1 MGRIRVLS
9 DQVANQI
16 AAGEVVERP
25 ASVVK
30 ELLENAVD
38 AGATR
43 IRIEVEGGGRKL
55 IRMVDNGCGMGRDD
69 AMLAF
74 ERHATSKLRSA
85 DDLLH
90 ISTLGFRGE
99 ALPSIA
105 SVARVELDTRAV
117 EDEVGTRIEIVGG
130 KMTRVEDAGVPV
142 GTTLAIRDLFF
153 NVPARKKFLKSEPT
167 ELSHV
172 AALVTH
178 YALAH
183 PEKHFELHSS
193 TQALLVAPAVRDAS
207 ERLFQILGHDVSRDM
222 LPCAAEMDFAKVG
235 IPEPPPWRREAD
247 YEAPEPGFLRVRGFV
262 SKPELQKLNR
272 GSIYVF
278 VNGRQVRD
286 RLVLHALTEAY
297 RNILPSTSFPV
308 VLLFLE
314 MPPAEVDVN
323 VHPAKTEV
331 RFRQSSFV
339 HDFVRDAVR
348 NTVMKARPAA
358 SFTAAIGFSG
368 SARPGDPQM
377 TDSLLDGRQDGIE
390 MDPVLRGPGPGSD
403 APWSE
408 HQITEAMATEERA
421 AAEREMRRVSEPV
434 DTADTDGFSLSP
446 MRLPAIPG
454 RLAFSDAARQ
464 VGSEFDPLLGVS
476 GFEGSSDDRAAGE
489 EQRVSAL
496 RTSDEARSVPV
507 ETTGLGVVRRQE
519 FATLPDAHA
528 ATHLPVGAPQHV
540 PAADRIEDTAK
551 LDGLGGLRPLGQV
564 QNSFILAVNEE
575 GLWIIDQHVAHERI
589 LFEKVLR
596 ERQVERVQRQRLL
609 MPLLIDLMPA
619 QMANF
624 AAMAEELARNGFE
637 AEPFGPRTL
646 AVKSAPVGLEGKEL
660 ELALA
665 ELLQVEDDAAQ
676 ADNFE
681 QRRQRIA
688 ASIAC
693 HAAVKINMPLDGPKM
708 HWLLEELG
716 KTENPMACPHGRPIA
731 LRYSYKEIQRAFQ
744 RI

>member
-43 IRIEVEGGGRKL
+43 IRIDIEGGGRKL
-55 IRMVDNGCGMGRDD
+55 IRIVDNGCGMVRDD

-74 ERHATSKLRSA
+74 ERHATSKLRTA
-85 DDLLH
+85 DDLNH
-90 ISTLGFRGE
+90 IATLGFRGE

-105 SVARVELDTRAV
+105 SVARVDLQTRA
-117 EDEVGTRIEIVGG
+117 EDDAVGTHIEIHGG
-130 KMTRVEDAGVPV
+130 SMTRVEDTGAPV
-142 GTTLAIRDLFF
+142 GTTIAIRDLFF
-153 NVPARKKFLKSEPT
+153 NVPARRKFLKSEPT

-183 PEKHFELHSS
+183 PDKHFELH
-193 TQALLVAPAVRDAS
+193 TATNALLIAPAVRDAS
-207 ERLFQILGHDVSRDM
+207 ERLFQILGNDVSRDM
-222 LPCAAEMDFAKVG
+222 IPVAAEIDFTRAG
-235 IPEPPPWRREAD
+235 LPEPPPWRREED
-247 YEAPEPGFLRVRGFV
+247 YVPPEPGFLRVSGFV

-286 RLVLHALTEAY
+286 RLILHALTESY
-297 RNILPSTSFPV
+297 KNILPPTSFPV

-314 MPPAEVDVN
+314 MPAVEVDVN

-348 NTVMKARPAA
+348 NTVLKARPAA
-358 SFTAAIGFSG
+358 SFLTAVAPSPRFGDSMLNATEGF
-368 SARPGDPQM
+368 D
-377 TDSLLDGRQDGIE
+377 LE
-390 MDPVLRGPGPGSD
+390 PVVRGPGPGSD

-408 HQITEAMATEERA
+408 HQIAEAEAQERQRASGPIDPRDVDAFSLTELPVTPGAGRFAFPLEG
-421 AAEREMRRVSEPV
+421 SEPYEASGQV
-434 DTADTDGFSLSP
+434 EAPPHTCHPERSEAQSKDLHPFPSSAMLS
-446 MRLPAIPG
+446 
-454 RLAFSDAARQ
+454 
-464 VGSEFDPLLGVS
+464 GSHDP
-476 GFEGSSDDRAAGE
+476 
-489 EQRVSAL
+489 
-496 RTSDEARSVPV
+496 
-507 ETTGLGVVRRQE
+507 
-519 FATLPDAHA
+519 HA
-528 ATHLPVGAPQHV
+528 ATHLPPGTIQQL
-540 PAADRIEDTAK
+540 PAAERIEDTAR

-564 QNSFILAVNEE
+564 QNSFILAVNEQ

-596 ERQVERVQRQRLL
+596 DRTTEQVQRQRLL
-609 MPLLIDLMPA
+609 MPLLIDLVPA

-624 AAMAEELARNGFE
+624 ARMADELVRNGFE

-646 AVKSAPVGLEGKEL
+646 AVKAAPVGLEGKEL

-665 ELLQVEDDAAQ
+665 ELLQTDDDAPQ
-676 ADNFE
+676 ADNMDE
-681 QRRQRIA
+681 RRRRIA

-693 HAAVKINMPLDGPKM
+693 HAAVKINMPLEHSKM
-708 HWLLEELG
+708 QWLLDELG

-731 LRYSYKEIQRAFQ
+731 LRYSHKEIQRAFQ

>member
-43 IRIEVEGGGRKL
+43 IRIEIEGGGRKL
-55 IRMVDNGCGMGRDD
+55 IRIVDNGSGMGRDD

-105 SVARVELDTRAV
+105 SVARVELDTRAE
-117 EDEVGTRIEIVGG
+117 EDAVGTRIEIHGG
-130 KMTRVEDAGVPV
+130 KMTRVEDVGAAV
-142 GTTLAIRDLFF
+142 GTTIAIRDLFF

-183 PEKHFELHSS
+183 PLKHIELHTA
-193 TQALLVAPAVRDAS
+193 TQALLVAPAVRDAG
-207 ERLFQILGHDVSRDM
+207 ERVFQILGGDVARDM
-222 LPCAAEMDFAKVG
+222 LPCAAEIDFRHAG
-235 IPEPPPWRREAD
+235 LPEPPPWRREAD
-247 YEAPEPGFLRVRGFV
+247 YEKPEPGFLRVRGFV

-286 RLVLHALTEAY
+286 RLILHALTEAY
-297 RNILPSTSFPV
+297 RNILPPTSFPV

-314 MPPAEVDVN
+314 MPAAEVDVN

-339 HDFVRDAVR
+339 HDFVRDTVR

-358 SFTAAIGFSG
+358 SFLSAISAPVSPRAGDNLLNVSLEGGGEGF
-368 SARPGDPQM
+368 D
-377 TDSLLDGRQDGIE
+377 L
-390 MDPVLRGPGPGSD
+390 DPVLRGPGPGSD

-408 HQITEAMATEERA
+408 HQVREAMTAEER
-421 AAEREMRRVSEPV
+421 EKSRISDPV
-434 DTADTDGFSLSP
+434 DDRDVASFSLTERP
-446 MRLPAIPG
+446 LPPVPG
-454 RLAFSDAARQ
+454 RLPFAGAIPLMHDDA
-464 VGSEFDPLLGVS
+464 VHEWST
-476 GFEGSSDDRAAGE
+476 RAPGDIA
-489 EQRVSAL
+489 
-496 RTSDEARSVPV
+496 
-507 ETTGLGVVRRQE
+507 
-519 FATLPDAHA
+519 LPDAHA
-528 ATHLPVGAPQHV
+528 TTHLPIGTAQRA
-540 PAADRIEDTAK
+540 PAADRIEDTAN
-551 LDGLGGLRPLGQV
+551 LAGLGGLRPLGQL

-575 GLWIIDQHVAHERI
+575 GLWIVDQHVAHERV

-596 ERQVERVQRQRLL
+596 ERQTEQVQRQRLL
-609 MPLLIDLMPA
+609 MPLLIDLLPA

-624 AAMAEELARNGFE
+624 AHMAEELERNGFE

-646 AVKSAPVGLEGKEL
+646 AVKAAPAGLEGREL
-660 ELALA
+660 ELTLA

-676 ADNFE
+676 ADNMDT
-681 QRRQRIA
+681 RRRRIA

-693 HAAVKINMPLDGPKM
+693 HAAVKINMPLDGGKM
-708 HWLLEELG
+708 QWLLDELG

-731 LRYSYKEIQRAFQ
+731 LRYAHKEIQRAFQ